1 MANLHS
7 QHDKDDLILRL
18 KRAEGQLRGVQNMIL
33 NDEECEK
40 IAQQLSASRK
50 ALDRVFHKMIACI
63 IQEQVG
69 NSVPLTPA
77 AQQNLKRITD
87 MLTKFA

>member
-69 NSVPLTPA
+69 NSAPLTPA